1 MTTERSSF
9 DDQGTAGAMGDDAL
23 GNVDALVGTRE
34 DTMTSSGLSDAPST
48 HRLREHRDL
57 KSSRQPTDPSG
68 DRLQD
73 AASSVADR
81 VADTAQQ
88 QVGTRVESQLGR
100 GADVLGQVSQAI
112 RQSGEQLRSD
122 QPQIASFADTA
133 AEQVDRAS
141 QYLRQTDF
149 QGLVRGAE
157 DFARRQPAVFLGGA
171 LRPRARG
178 LPVPE
183 GVARR
188 RQPARLRA
196 RVRAGRLRSYGIR
209 PLRPVRRLLVR
220 GRELRQHAA
229 CMPAPGSERRRRSRH
244 RRMATRRTPVPARR
258 PPPTRERSMA
268 EPRTERSL
276 GELFGSLTSQL
287 GQLVHKE
294 IELARTEMTANV
306 VRTGRNA
313 SLIGV
318 GGAVAYGGFLVV
330 LAAAVGVLM
339 MLGLDLWLAALIVGL
354 VVIGIGYAL
363 IQRGRSQLEAGS
375 LAPTRTIETLKDDAE
390 WAKDQTR

>member
-9 DDQGTAGAMGDDAL
+9 DDQGAAGAMGDDAL

-34 DTMTSSGLSDAPST
+34 DTMTSSGLSDAPPTGSGWTGSRTST
-48 HRLREHRDL
+48 P
-57 KSSRQPTDPSG
+57 QPTNPSG

-171 LRPRARG
+171 LALGLVASRFLKASPSGGSQPGYGRG
-178 LPVPE
+178 Y
-183 GVARR
+183 G
-188 RQPARLRA
+188 QD
-196 RVRAGRLRSYGIR
+196 SYGSYGS
-209 PLRPVRRLLVR
+209 
-220 GRELRQHAA
+220 GRDGRYGDTSYGAGSYGSIGMYGGTAGASGDATSVGAGSAA
-229 CMPAPGSERRRRSRH
+229 TTDQG
-244 RRMATRRTPVPARR
+244 
-258 PPPTRERSMA
+258 A
-268 EPRTERSL
+268 E
-276 GELFGSLTSQL
+276 
-287 GQLVHKE
+287 H
-294 IELARTEMTANV
+294 
-306 VRTGRNA
+306 
-313 SLIGV
+313 
-318 GGAVAYGGFLVV
+318 GGA
-330 LAAAVGVLM
+330 
-339 MLGLDLWLAALIVGL
+339 
-354 VVIGIGYAL
+354 
-363 IQRGRSQLEAGS
+363 
-375 LAPTRTIETLKDDAE
+375 
-390 WAKDQTR
+390 